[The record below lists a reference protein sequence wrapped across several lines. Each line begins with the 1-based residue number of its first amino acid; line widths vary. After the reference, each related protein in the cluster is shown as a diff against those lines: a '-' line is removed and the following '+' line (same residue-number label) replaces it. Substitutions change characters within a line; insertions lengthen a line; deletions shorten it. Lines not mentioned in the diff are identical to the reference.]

1 MEKGLDDN
9 PQKVILMEP
18 QLEDSLLIKRY
29 VSGDE
34 KALEALIDK
43 HNRRLSSFIYSKV
56 RNQSIT
62 EDIFQDTFI
71 KVIKTLKKGSYSE
84 EGKFL
89 PWVMRIAHNLIIDH
103 FRKNKRM
110 PMFEGSDDFNIFSVI
125 GDDKLNAEKQLIQ
138 DQITADLQHL
148 IEELPDDQKE
158 VLVMRIY
165 QDMSFKEISEN
176 TGVSINTALG
186 RMRYA
191 LINLRKIID
200 KNNIVLTN

>member
-1 MEKGLDDN
+1 MEL
-9 PQKVILMEP
+9 QI
-18 QLEDSLLIKRY
+18 EDSVLVRDY
-29 VSGDE
+29 MSGDE
-34 KALEALIDK
+34 RALEILIGK
-43 HNRRLSSFIYSKV
+43 HNQRLTSFIYSKV
-56 RNQSIT
+56 LDRDIT

-103 FRKNKRM
+103 FRKTRRM
-110 PMFEGSDDFNIFSVI
+110 PRFDGNDDFNIFSI
-125 GDDKLNAEKQLIQ
+125 ISDDKLNAEKQLIK
-138 DQITADLQHL
+138 DQIDSDLGIL
-148 IEELPDDQKE
+148 IRRLPADQKE

-165 QDMSFKEISEN
+165 KDMSFKEISEN

-191 LINLRKIID
+191 LINLRKIIER
-200 KNNIVLTN
+200 NNIVLTS